1 MVDNKEDPPDVLI
14 LLGFNN
20 KDNKKVIIRDKNLN
34 IEILELEK
42 YAHKN
47 KHSN

>member
-1 MVDNKEDPPDVLI
+1 MDDNSEEPPDVLI

-20 KDNKKVIIRDKNLN
+20 KENKKVIIHDKNLN
-34 IEILELEK
+34 IEILELQK

-47 KHSN
+47 KQSN